1 MGLLPQTEY
10 ELCLIGERAT
20 FVTVSSRGYVEK
32 ESATFCSMQYSFWHN
47 QCLNFICVGFSISV
61 VPLFRQA
68 AMDLVESTGLP
79 AIDVLAKAIAQI
91 SVSTS
96 NSFIC
101 FLNSMLVI
109 VVSFKYLQSHHEGPL
124 KVIIAI

>member
-1 MGLLPQTEY
+1 
-10 ELCLIGERAT
+10 
-20 FVTVSSRGYVEK
+20 
-32 ESATFCSMQYSFWHN
+32 
-47 QCLNFICVGFSISV
+47 
-61 VPLFRQA
+61 
-68 AMDLVESTGLP
+68 MDLVESTGLP

-109 VVSFKYLQSHHEGPL
+109 VVSFKYLLSHHEGPL